1 MSNPQIQRHET
12 SARMS
17 RIVVHRDIVYLAG
30 VVAATSIEDIRL
42 QTRQV
47 LARIDEYLASVG
59 TDKHSLLTAQI
70 WLKDIERDFQGMNE
84 VWDAWVPAE
93 VAPTRA
99 TCEARLASPDLLVE
113 IIVSAAL

>member
-1 MSNPQIQRHET
+1 MSNFPIQRHQT

-17 RIVVHRDIVYLAG
+17 RIVVHRDIAYLAG
-30 VVAATSIEDIRL
+30 VVAATRVEDIRV
-42 QTRQV
+42 QTREV
-47 LARIDEYLASVG
+47 LARIDECLASVG
-59 TDKHSLLTAQI
+59 TDKNSLLTAQI

-84 VWDAWVPAE
+84 VWDAWVPAGA
-93 VAPTRA
+93 APTRA